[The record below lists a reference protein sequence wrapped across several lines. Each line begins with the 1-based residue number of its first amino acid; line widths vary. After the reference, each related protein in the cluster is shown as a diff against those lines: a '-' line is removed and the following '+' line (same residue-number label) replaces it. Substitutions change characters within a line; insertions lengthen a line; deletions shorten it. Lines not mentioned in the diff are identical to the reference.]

1 MNLEFRKKIIHL
13 KTVNSTNEFAKKL
26 INTYEDTDSFV
37 ITSDFQSKGK
47 GQFNN
52 YWESLSSKNLLI
64 NVVISLKKNIKT
76 QFDLNIISSLAVID
90 VLNDL
95 GFKNTSIKWPNDIL
109 VGSKKIAGILIETK
123 SKGNEIYKSIIG
135 LGLNVNQEQ
144 FKIYDR
150 EATSLK
156 IESNKLFDLIVLR
169 DNFLKKLNDR
179 FLIKMNINYND
190 YNHSLYLLG
199 KESNFIIGEKQIRG
213 TIIEVD
219 ENGDLKLCLEND
231 IKSLKMKEISYTI

>member
-26 INTYEDTDSFV
+26 IDTCKDSDSFV
-37 ITSDFQSKGK
+37 ITSDFQSRGK

-52 YWESLSSKNLLI
+52 SWESFSGKNLLI
-64 NVVISLKKNIKT
+64 SVVISFKKKVKRK
-76 QFDLNIISSLAVID
+76 FDLNIISSLAVLD
-90 VLNDL
+90 TLNEL
-95 GFKNTSIKWPNDIL
+95 GFKNTSIKWPNDVLI
-109 VGSKKIAGILIETK
+109 GNKKIAGILIETK

-156 IESNKLFDLIVLR
+156 IERNK
-169 DNFLKKLNDR
+169 
-179 FLIKMNINYND
+179 IKFN
-190 YNHSLYLLG
+190 L
-199 KESNFIIGEKQIRG
+199 
-213 TIIEVD
+213 
-219 ENGDLKLCLEND
+219 
-231 IKSLKMKEISYTI
+231 